1 MTSGL
6 AKNHWKAVGAL
17 LFASAIRYIHR
28 AQMKSNEEETTPEGL
43 SRPVPFPPKKTP
55 VWQTAFVSVAWLC
68 LSGVSFY
75 LGLQALKTKSSGSE
89 VSKSVL
95 TSESSQIQL
104 ANPSLKSPV
113 GPSAWESVG
122 KWWNS
127 TDFFPTETSHAETQN
142 SDGKPSLPAND
153 DDVSFRAS
161 TWFSDYEAMKKTV
174 HLYNEIHP
182 FIYGFKGR
190 ETNNGDLYSLWG
202 ASQKHARVAEL
213 RNLNPRVK
221 IIPTIFRWENKNEK
235 ISENIGLNG
244 RNDIR
249 DKHIQNILY
258 EVDTYGFD
266 GIDIDY
272 EGMSC
277 EKKEKFEEF
286 IVLLSNEIH
295 KRGKILSVA
304 VHPKTAAKKSG
315 LKACKGL
322 KEKIKM
328 DFAENWRGPMTHD
341 YAFLAQH
348 ADRIKVMAYELHPR
362 KYRNPGPGPQAP
374 NVWIR
379 NIIEYAKE
387 RVPSKKLY
395 MAIPTYGYD
404 WALNCNSK
412 IKSVYWSD
420 ALKRQQLGVT
430 HQPTNI
436 DQVMAANKNSGT
448 WTNLS
453 KFSWVHEG
461 KTYEDPSIWY
471 KSEGCDRVAFF
482 MNRKAFEEK
491 MTLLRSYDIGGF
503 SFWQL
508 LSDNDPGISTY
519 LELLVTNKLPPVP
532 KVQTKP
538 KNPDVKQSPPE
549 EAQDQEEAKNTQE
562 LVKK

>member
-1 MTSGL
+1 M
-6 AKNHWKAVGAL
+6 NPNDEP
-17 LFASAIRYIHR
+17 F
-28 AQMKSNEEETTPEGL
+28 TPEDL
-43 SRPVPFPPKKTP
+43 SRPVPYQPKKQSFLHTGI
-55 VWQTAFVSVAWLC
+55 VSFTWIV
-68 LSGVSFY
+68 LSGISFY
-75 LGLQALKTKSSGSE
+75 LGIQALKERPDQKQE
-89 VSKSVL
+89 APAVA
-95 TSESSQIQL
+95 EAPIQL
-104 ANPSLKSPV
+104 QNVGVKSELVPS
-113 GPSAWESVG
+113 GAWEDLK

-127 TDFFPTETSHAETQN
+127 TLPNSS
-142 SDGKPSLPAND
+142 SDGSTEEGKTSVVPVAMED
-153 DDVSFRAS
+153 DTAFRAS
-161 TWFSDYEAMKKTV
+161 TWFSDYEAMKRTV

-202 ASQKHARVAEL
+202 SAQKHARVAEL
-213 RNLNPRVK
+213 RSLNPRVK

-235 ISENIGLNG
+235 IAENIGLNG

-286 IVLLSNEIH
+286 IVLLSKEIH
-295 KRGKILSVA
+295 KRGKLLSVA
-304 VHPKTAAKKSG
+304 VHPKTAAKKTS

-322 KEKIKM
+322 KEKINM

-341 YAFLAQH
+341 YAFLAKH
-348 ADRIKVMAYELHPR
+348 ADRVKVMAYELHPR

-379 NIIEYAKE
+379 NIITYAKE
-387 RVPSKKLY
+387 RVPAKKLY

-404 WALNCNSK
+404 WALNCNAK

-420 ALKRQQLGVT
+420 ALKRQQLGIT
-430 HQPTNI
+430 KQPTNI
-436 DQVMAANKNSGT
+436 NQVMADNKNSSS

-482 MNRKAFEEK
+482 MNRKAFEDK

-508 LSDNDPGISTY
+508 LSDNDPGINTY

-532 KVQTKP
+532 KAVPEKANT
-538 KNPDVKQSPPE
+538 PDVKQAAPE
-549 EAQDQEEAKNTQE
+549 EGQEEAKSSVE
-562 LVKK
+562 EVVKK